1 MSTASSPQQVSGRT
15 NKKGWTKEEDSKLIE
30 LIQLNGTTGKW

>member
-1 MSTASSPQQVSGRT
+1 MTTTSSQQVSVRT
-15 NKKGWTKEEDSKLIE
+15 NKKGWSKEEDSKLIE